1 MPSIEHPAN
10 SEDTLF
16 LLFDPVHLFK
26 NFYTNLLRKESFK
39 CPKVDKKSVDV
50 CLSHVISLYHRE
62 LGKSVKIAQA
72 VTQEMK
78 KSNCDSCV
86 SLLAKEKEAP
96 VICFDLEE
104 PKISGQEVDSASNEA
119 NSLAEDE
126 KKKFLD
132 KINRGGLCTPSDL
145 VYITCLHA

>member
-1 MPSIEHPAN
+1 MVGLKALVKFSKVSLGDIKEI
-10 SEDTLF
+10 
-16 LLFDPVHLFK
+16 
-26 NFYTNLLRKESFK
+26 YTEVQEN
-39 CPKVDKKSVDV
+39 KKSAIRSDGEMLLACLDSDLEQIKADV
-50 CLSHVISLYHRE
+50 GDEAIIFYVSGYTAF
-62 LGKSVKIAQA
+62 K
-72 VTQEMK
+72 EMK
-78 KSNCDSCV
+78 RSNCDSCV

-126 KKKFLD
+126 KKNFLD